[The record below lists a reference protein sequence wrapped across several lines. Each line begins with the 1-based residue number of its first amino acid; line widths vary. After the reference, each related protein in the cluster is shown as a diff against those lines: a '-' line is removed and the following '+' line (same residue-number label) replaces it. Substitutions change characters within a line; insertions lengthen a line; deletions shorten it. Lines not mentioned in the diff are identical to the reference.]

1 MRKVRN
7 LVLVFISLFFV
18 VGCSMSIN
26 NAKDAVE
33 DYLNNYKHLDD
44 DVVDQINEIVEEED
58 LSKDQQ
64 ETYKKVLKRQYENM
78 KYEIT
83 DEIYNGDS
91 AKVTAKVTVYD
102 YYKVQQE
109 IAEYLKTNR
118 DKFYTDGVY
127 DENLYLDYK
136 LKTMNDYNKTITH
149 TIVFEVVKDNDMW
162 VVSDLSKNDLDKIH
176 GIYDYSNDNAYNNE
190 DIED

>member
-176 GIYDYSNDNAYNNE
+176 GIYDYSNDNAY
-190 DIED
+190 